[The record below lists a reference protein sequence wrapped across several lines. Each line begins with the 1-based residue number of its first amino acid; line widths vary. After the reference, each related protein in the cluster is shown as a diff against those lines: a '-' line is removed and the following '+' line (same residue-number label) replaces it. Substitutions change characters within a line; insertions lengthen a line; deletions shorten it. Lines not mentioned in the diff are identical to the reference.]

1 MLFHYNY
8 VTLSII
14 MDMHMTNKSKIIHQ
28 IIITEEEVDGFQ
40 MIILFMDGMI
50 IKEVAIIPY
59 SSYLQKFAELNVYR
73 FDWFSK
79 N

>member
-1 MLFHYNY
+1 
-8 VTLSII
+8 
-14 MDMHMTNKSKIIHQ
+14 MDVLMKKNLKIIHQ

-40 MIILFMDGMI
+40 MILLFMDGKV
-50 IKEVAIIPY
+50 IKKVAVIPY
-59 SSYLQKFAELNVYR
+59 SCYMKKFPELSVYR

>member
-1 MLFHYNY
+1 
-8 VTLSII
+8 
-14 MDMHMTNKSKIIHQ
+14 MDACMNKRSKIIHQ

-40 MIILFMDGMI
+40 MILLFMDGMI
-50 IKEVAIIPY
+50 IKEVVVIPY
-59 SSYLQKFAELNVYR
+59 SCYLKKFPEISVYR

>member
-1 MLFHYNY
+1 
-8 VTLSII
+8 
-14 MDMHMTNKSKIIHQ
+14 MDASMTRKSKIIHQ

-40 MIILFMDGMI
+40 MIILFMDGKI
-50 IKEVAIIPY
+50 IKEVVIIPY
-59 SSYLQKFAELNVYR
+59 SSYLQKFAALSDYR

>member
-1 MLFHYNY
+1 
-8 VTLSII
+8 
-14 MDMHMTNKSKIIHQ
+14 MTGKSKIIHQ

-40 MIILFMDGMI
+40 MIILFMDGKI
-50 IKEVAIIPY
+50 IKEVVVIPY
-59 SSYLQKFAELNVYR
+59 SSYLQKFAGLSDYR